1 MSASTWHRRPIA
13 PLPLRTRV
21 RHLVHTV
28 RWAPAPYF
36 EGSTRDRVRYV
47 GYLAGSVL
55 AWTVLTM
62 IVLTAFGRALATL

>member
-1 MSASTWHRRPIA
+1 MSASTWRRRPTA
-13 PLPLRTRV
+13 SLPLRTRV

-36 EGSTRDRVRYV
+36 EGSPRHRLRYV

-55 AWTVLTM
+55 AWTVLAM
-62 IVLTAFGRALATL
+62 IVLAALGRALATV